1 MWPITAKCDVIYS
14 NQKYIMYRNAAR
26 EGPSHVHGGSVQKN
40 FVKIGPAVSEIC
52 SQTDRHTD
60 RLIAICRSPTG
71 AE

>member
-1 MWPITAKCDVIYS
+1 MWPITAKRDVIYK
-14 NQKYIMYRNAAR
+14 NQKYIMYRNGAR
-26 EGPSHVHGGSVQKN
+26 EGPSHVHGDLCKKN

-60 RLIAICRSPTG
+60 RLIAIRRCPTG